1 MKRYISDEVKKT
13 AALLDA
19 ISKDDALLDLTEEIV
34 HRCVQALKTGNKILL
49 AGNGGSAADAQHLAG
64 EFACRF
70 AYDRPGLP
78 ALALTSD
85 SSVMTAIANDY
96 EYDFIFAR
104 QIQGLGNA
112 GDVFIGLSTSGRSP
126 NVIRALEES
135 RRKQLISIGVTGRSG
150 GKMRE
155 LCDLC
160 LCIPADETAKI
171 QEAYK
176 VLGHIICALVE
187 REMFPKP

>member
-19 ISKDDALLDLTEEIV
+19 ISKDDALLDLTEQIV
-34 HRCVQALKTGNKILL
+34 HRCVQALRTGNKILL

-85 SSVMTAIANDY
+85 GSVMTAIANDY